1 MKRNDFVCHSVL
13 HASSSANISR
23 FRVSEMSSLIRALRR
38 SSLKHKKLCEEWG
51 ESREPVLDGV
61 TFFVKY
67 VGSCLVDQAKG
78 ERSTAEAIK
87 TIVAM
92 AKASGK
98 KLDRVAFLVN
108 PSRVRIVDQPSQQQR
123 LDVPIYRISYCSAD
137 AYYDHIFAFIAVNKN
152 ETLECYAFLCP
163 KKKIAH
169 AVTLTIAQAFNIAFE
184 VWQNAKDGL
193 HHQQNDAAMIG
204 SSCSSPNEEST
215 NKSPKQRQLLDNDRT
230 KHVLLIDFE
239 DDGGDSSPKEISTWH
254 LEDDFNLEINFEKF
268 IETRYYPP
276 RLDTNLGANCMPDLH
291 HYITSR
297 RHLQDS
303 QCFLK
308 EDSCDLL
315 MH

>member
-1 MKRNDFVCHSVL
+1 MQL
-13 HASSSANISR
+13 Q
-23 FRVSEMSSLIRALRR
+23 VSEMSSIIKALRR

-51 ESREPVLDGV
+51 ENREPVLDGV

-92 AKASGK
+92 AKTSGK
-98 KLDRVAFLVN
+98 KLERVAFLVN

-123 LDVPIYRISYCSAD
+123 LEVPIYRISYCSAD

-152 ETLECYAFLCP
+152 ETLECHAFLCP

-184 VWQNAKDGL
+184 VWQNTKGECQL
-193 HHQQNDAAMIG
+193 KQNGSPVIS
-204 SSCSSPNEEST
+204 SSCSSSNEDSPEG
-215 NKSPKQRQLLDNDRT
+215 KSPKHRQLLENGHAQ
-230 KHVLLIDFE
+230 HVLLIDFE
-239 DDGGDSSPKEISTWH
+239 DDHNSSSPKRVAPWSF
-254 LEDDFNLEINFEKF
+254 EDDFNLEINFEQF
-268 IETRYYPP
+268 IQARYYPP
-276 RLDTNLGANCMPDLH
+276 RLDTNLGSNSVPDLH
-291 HYITSR
+291 HYITSQ

-303 QCFLK
+303 ECFLQ
-308 EDSCDLL
+308 ENSCDLL
-315 MH
+315 LL